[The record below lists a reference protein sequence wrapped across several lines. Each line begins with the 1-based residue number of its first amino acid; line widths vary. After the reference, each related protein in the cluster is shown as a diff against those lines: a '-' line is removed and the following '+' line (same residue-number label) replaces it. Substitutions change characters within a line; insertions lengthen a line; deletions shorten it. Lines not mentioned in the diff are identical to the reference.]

1 MEFYELITSPPNNVR
16 TELCGQI
23 QDITQ
28 QNLELH
34 NLTPNTEYL
43 FKVRA
48 INDNGPGQWSD
59 ICKVLCMLFLR
70 WCSWEA
76 LDAGLLGCSRH
87 HRIHRVTH
95 PPPIPENMLTQSQRQ
110 LLASTACKRG
120 LSTFS
125 SVWFK
130 RYRCQALCQGVEIQ
144 GKIRHNPCLRGARV

>member
-23 QDITQ
+23 QDIMQ

-59 ICKVLCMLFLR
+59 ICKVLCTLFLR
-70 WCSWEA
+70 QMFLIHS
-76 LDAGLLGCSRH
+76 GCSCQDDRE
-87 HRIHRVTH
+87 IM
-95 PPPIPENMLTQSQRQ
+95 ELT
-110 LLASTACKRG
+110 L
-120 LSTFS
+120 
-125 SVWFK
+125 W
-130 RYRCQALCQGVEIQ
+130 
-144 GKIRHNPCLRGARV
+144 